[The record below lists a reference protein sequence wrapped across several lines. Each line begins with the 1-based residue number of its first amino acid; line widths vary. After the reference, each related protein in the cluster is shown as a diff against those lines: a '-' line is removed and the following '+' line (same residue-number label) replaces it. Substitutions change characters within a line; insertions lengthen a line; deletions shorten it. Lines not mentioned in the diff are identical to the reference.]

1 MGGARGLRREKAT
14 WREAGHV
21 QSDVTFCA
29 WQCASAVAR
38 LASGSVA
45 KMASERKTKLS
56 KNLLRM
62 KVRGL
67 GVAGVSD
74 GAAELRN
81 VP

>member
-1 MGGARGLRREKAT
+1 MARGGARSVRR
-14 WREAGHV
+14 HV
-21 QSDVTFCA
+21 LCA

-38 LASGSVA
+38 LASGSVV
-45 KMASERKTKLS
+45 KMASGRKTKLS

-74 GAAELRN
+74 GAAELRD